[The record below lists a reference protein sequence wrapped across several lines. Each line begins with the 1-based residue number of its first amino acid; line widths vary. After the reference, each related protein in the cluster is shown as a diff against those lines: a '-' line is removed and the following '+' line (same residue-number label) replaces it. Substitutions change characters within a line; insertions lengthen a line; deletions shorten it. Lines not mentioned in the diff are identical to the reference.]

1 MLFLG
6 TFFSSYSGIFCC
18 LLGIRVAYVCIECVL
33 MIHTKISIGCV
44 LIAHYIKPT
53 RKQKDSRMFF
63 TCFTKHCNLP
73 LLDPLRQSKL
83 VKRIVAA
90 KPRLTNQETTIAPK
104 RVGDAISGSLVAA
117 FLV

>member
-1 MLFLG
+1 MLFVWGGDAAL
-6 TFFSSYSGIFCC
+6 
-18 LLGIRVAYVCIECVL
+18 VCIECVYS
-33 MIHTKISIGCV
+33 MRIKISIECALV
-44 LIAHYIKPT
+44 AHYIKPT

-83 VKRIVAA
+83 VKRIGAA